1 MPAPSSTTLSSCC
14 STLDPHAAELFDRLI
29 ARVRDGRTF
38 VMVSH
43 DLEKGFD
50 LCTHALIMARGR
62 AVVCAETAKIDRAA
76 FRDLYLATVGMG
88 VA

>member
-1 MPAPSSTTLSSCC
+1 
-14 STLDPHAAELFDRLI
+14 
-29 ARVRDGRTF
+29 
-38 VMVSH
+38 MVSH

-76 FRDLYLATVGMG
+76 FRGLYLATVGMG